1 MFAKE
6 APSWNLTMRYHKIK
20 SELAQRFIVRNVS
33 LWNSHGVRHGVDVA
47 VKDGVVL
54 EIARSLGGENYADF
68 REFKGDGLVLMP
80 AGVDAQVHLRVPGQH
95 QKETASSGAWAAVA
109 GGVGAI
115 LTMPNTKP
123 VIDNIDTLR
132 IAKLE
137 VAGAEAETGV
147 KVFFSAAMTMGQK
160 GRECVDFKKLAA
172 EGVLAFTDDG
182 VGVADDAV
190 MRRVFE
196 GAAKTR
202 LPILQHAEVPG
213 HGGVLADGPIQRLLG
228 GTAYPSSAEIDMVER
243 DLRLMH
249 GIPGAR
255 YHVLHVSAAETILLV
270 KSAKDK
276 GLQVTCEV
284 SPHHLFFSADD
295 IQSGNSSFKM
305 NPPLRSR
312 QDKEALISG
321 LKVGDC
327 DFMATDHAPHE
338 SEVKTENF
346 KTSAF
351 GTTGL
356 ETSLRVL
363 IYLWH
368 QKQLSSERLVE
379 VWSKN
384 PAKFLGIDADFG
396 EIGEGRPFNAVLC
409 DVEAEERFLSEA
421 DFVGLSRNSCFI
433 GSKLP
438 GNVIMTLLGD
448 KIHHMS

>member
-1 MFAKE
+1 MIALQ
-6 APSWNLTMRYHKIK
+6 AHRWNLTMRYHKIK
-20 SELAQRFIVRNVS
+20 SELAPRFIMRNVS
-33 LWNSHGVRHGVDVA
+33 LWNSDGVDQGVDLA

-54 EIARSLGGENYADF
+54 EIARNLRSEDYADF
-68 REFKGDGLVLMP
+68 REIKGDGLVLLP

-123 VIDNIDTLR
+123 VIDNIETLR
-132 IAKLE
+132 SAKLE

-147 KVFFSAAMTMGQK
+147 KVFFSAAMTLGQK
-160 GRECVDFKKLAA
+160 GRDCVDFKKLAT

-196 GAAKTR
+196 GAAKTG

-213 HGGVLADGPIQRLLG
+213 HGGVLAEGPVQRLLG

-243 DLRLMH
+243 DLRLMQ
-249 GIPGAR
+249 GVPGAR
-255 YHVLHVSAAETILLV
+255 YHVLHVSAAETIQLV

-284 SPHHLFFSADD
+284 SPHHLFFSSDD

-312 QDKEALISG
+312 LDKEALISG
-321 LKVGDC
+321 LKAGDC

-363 IYLWH
+363 IGLWR
-368 QKQLSSERLVE
+368 QKHLSIERLVE

-384 PAKFLGIDADFG
+384 PAKFLGVDAEFG
-396 EIGEGRPFNAVLC
+396 KIAKGRPFNAVLC
-409 DVEAEERFLSEA
+409 DVKAEESVLSEA

-438 GNVIMTLLGD
+438 GKVIMTVLGD
-448 KIHHMS
+448 KIHYLS